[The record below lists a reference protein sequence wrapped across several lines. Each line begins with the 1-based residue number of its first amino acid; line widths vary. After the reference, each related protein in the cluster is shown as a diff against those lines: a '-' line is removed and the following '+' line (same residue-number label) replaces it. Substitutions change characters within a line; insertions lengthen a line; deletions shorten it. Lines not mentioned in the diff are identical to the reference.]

1 MANLDKGLDLLK
13 PIAPQQ
19 SDTLILDALT
29 RYVAQS
35 GTLVG
40 QRLPP
45 ERVLA
50 EGLAV
55 SRNTVREAL
64 KRWEALGII
73 VRKKGSGTFLHAE
86 VNANDSFLSLRFKN
100 DSATMWH
107 ALEVR
112 RIIECES
119 SALAAIRATTEDLGN
134 IEQKLDQMERVH
146 LRQGSAGAEDWA
158 FHSSIYQAANNPL
171 LLQMVGGIIHLLH
184 AFFESPPEQ
193 ALFSDSFPLHRLLFD
208 AIVRREPETA
218 RRISHEILNI
228 TERDMK
234 EVINAARK

>member
-1 MANLDKGLDLLK
+1 MLNDKDLLH
-13 PIAPQQ
+13 PITPRQ
-19 SDTLILDALT
+19 SDILVLDALT

-40 QRLPP
+40 GKLPP

-73 VRKKGSGTFLHAE
+73 MRKKGSGTFLQAE
-86 VNANDSFLSLRFKN
+86 VTADDSFLSLRFKN
-100 DSATMWH
+100 DSATMLH

-112 RIIECES
+112 RIIECEA
-119 SALAAIRATTEDLGN
+119 SALAAVRANGDDLVM
-134 IEQKLDQMERVH
+134 IEQKLVLMEKVH
-146 LRQGSAGAEDWA
+146 LSVGSAGAEDWA
-158 FHSSIYQAANNPL
+158 FHAAIYQAAHNPL
-171 LLQMVGGIIHLLH
+171 LLQVVAGIYDLLH

-193 ALFSDSFPLHRLLFD
+193 ALFSDSFPLHRTLFE
-208 AIVRREPETA
+208 AIARREPESA
-218 RRISHEILNI
+218 ARISNDILNI
-228 TERDMK
+228 TARDMK
-234 EVINAARK
+234 EVINAAR

>member
-1 MANLDKGLDLLK
+1 MENDFNLLQ

-19 SDTLILDALT
+19 SDTLVLDALT

-35 GTLVG
+35 GTRVG
-40 QRLPP
+40 EKLPP

-86 VNANDSFLSLRFKN
+86 VAANDSFLSLRFKN
-100 DSATMWH
+100 DSATMLH

-112 RIIECES
+112 RIIECEA
-119 SALAAIRATTEDLGN
+119 SAMAAVRATQEDLKF
-134 IEQKLDQMERVH
+134 IEHKLDIMEQVH
-146 LRQGSAGAEDWA
+146 LSVGSAGAEDWQ
-158 FHSSIYQAANNPL
+158 FHASIYQAAHNPL
-171 LLQMVGGIIHLLH
+171 LLQMVGGIYDLLH

-193 ALFSDSFPLHRLLFD
+193 ALFSDSFPLHRTLFE
-208 AIVRREPETA
+208 AIA
-218 RRISHEILNI
+218 RRDPEAARRLSNDILNI
-228 TERDMK
+228 TERDMR
-234 EVINAARK
+234 EVINAAR

>member
-1 MANLDKGLDLLK
+1 MNGDINLLH

-19 SDTLILDALT
+19 SDTLVLDALT

-35 GTLVG
+35 GTHIG
-40 QRLPP
+40 EKLPP

-73 VRKKGSGTFLHAE
+73 VRKKGSGTFLQSE
-86 VNANDSFLSLRFKN
+86 ITANDSFLSLRFKN
-100 DSATMWH
+100 DSATMLH

-112 RIIECES
+112 RIIECEA
-119 SALAAIRATTEDLGN
+119 SALAAVRATESDLLF
-134 IEQKLDQMERVH
+134 IEQRLDVMEKVH
-146 LRQGSAGAEDWA
+146 LSVGSAGAEDWQ
-158 FHSSIYQAANNPL
+158 FHAAIYSAAHNPL
-171 LLQMVGGIIHLLH
+171 LLQMVGGIYDLLH

-193 ALFSDSFPLHRLLFD
+193 ALFSDSFPLHRMLFE
-208 AIVRREPETA
+208 AIARREPENA
-218 RRISHEILNI
+218 RRLSNDILNI

-234 EVINAARK
+234 EVINAAR